1 MLFFNPNGPGG
12 GPGHQQAI
20 LDAQSRPL
28 LIYLYEIAPWDARFA
43 VPTAVIFLP
52 GAALGSAW
60 ALLLGPVV
68 ADSLVPR
75 LATSLTNGGVLASAV
90 AAPATGQLP

>member
-1 MLFFNPNGPGG
+1 M
-12 GPGHQQAI
+12 
-20 LDAQSRPL
+20 
-28 LIYLYEIAPWDARFA
+28 IYLYEIAPRDARFA

-52 GAALGSAW
+52 GAALGAAR

-90 AAPATGQLP
+90 AVPATGQLP

>member
-1 MLFFNPNGPGG
+1 M
-12 GPGHQQAI
+12 
-20 LDAQSRPL
+20 
-28 LIYLYEIAPWDARFA
+28 IYLHEIAPRDARFA

-52 GAALGSAW
+52 GAALGAAW

-75 LATSLTNGGVLASAV
+75 LATSLTNGGVPRPPWPSPRPASCRDHSI
-90 AAPATGQLP
+90 